1 MLNMYVKKYF
11 LIDEK
16 QYKAFDIFSSVNK
29 YTFKLSVTKWCCDL
43 TGQDRQLKTNRTI
56 TKFQNEWVR
65 KMFHDMELY
74 P

>member
-43 TGQDRQLKTNRTI
+43 MGKTGN
-56 TKFQNEWVR
+56 
-65 KMFHDMELY
+65 
-74 P
+74 

>member
-43 TGQDRQLKTNRTI
+43 MGKTGNWKQTELLQSSKTNG
-56 TKFQNEWVR
+56 
-65 KMFHDMELY
+65 
-74 P
+74 